1 MPTIPKPVINGGA
14 IVSNKLPLAFVGMS
28 PAGRISITVG
38 SITLSL
44 LVLMLYSKV
53 LLSRSIYVFSLS
65 PLSNSCGTFVTISLS
80 VIKNSL
86 DVTIPRL
93 LNDKS

>member
-38 SITLSL
+38 SITVIDILPAGDMPTKAKGSL
-44 LVLMLYSKV
+44 LDT
-53 LLSRSIYVFSLS
+53 IAP
-65 PLSNSCGTFVTISLS
+65 PLITGLG
-80 VIKNSL
+80 
-86 DVTIPRL
+86 DVYKRQRFQEYQGHQ
-93 LNDKS
+93 